1 MLGNDRC
8 VCTLARALWHVREA
22 QLSVSLEKLLHPR
35 NREEVGA
42 IAGGAVALVGLIW
55 YVIRLRRVSPEEM
68 ERRRRMALAATG
80 RIIDGVIVDSP
91 LYHQE
96 ELAVGAPALIA
107 FKYRI
112 AGVVYECT
120 QDVTTLQTEIEDFRI
135 DLPVSI
141 KYDPRNPANSIVV
154 AESWSGLRTG
164 ADSLRQSGRTNPTTF

>member
-1 MLGNDRC
+1 
-8 VCTLARALWHVREA
+8 VKEARLPE
-22 QLSVSLEKLLHPR
+22 SLHKLLSSR
-35 NREEVGA
+35 NHGELGIIATGA
-42 IAGGAVALVGLIW
+42 GIALALLW
-55 YVIRLRRVSPEEM
+55 YMVRLLRRVSPAEM
-68 ERRRRMALAATG
+68 ERRRRTALASMG
-80 RIIDGVIVDSP
+80 RIIDGVIVDAP
-91 LYHQE
+91 LYHQDE
-96 ELAVGAPALIA
+96 VAEGAAALIA

-164 ADSLRQSGRTNPTTF
+164 AETPRFTGRGGTTSTSM

>member
-1 MLGNDRC
+1 MP
-8 VCTLARALWHVREA
+8 E
-22 QLSVSLEKLLHPR
+22 SLHKLLSSR
-35 NREEVGA
+35 NHGEIGIIATGA
-42 IAGGAVALVGLIW
+42 SIAVALLW
-55 YVIRLRRVSPEEM
+55 YMVRLLRRVSPAEM
-68 ERRRRMALAATG
+68 ERRRRTALAAMG
-80 RIIDGVIVDSP
+80 RIIDGVIVDAP

-96 ELAVGAPALIA
+96 ELAEGAPALIA

-120 QDVTTLQTEIEDFRI
+120 QDVSTLQTEIEDFRI

-164 ADSLRQSGRTNPTTF
+164 AETPRFPARGGTISPSM